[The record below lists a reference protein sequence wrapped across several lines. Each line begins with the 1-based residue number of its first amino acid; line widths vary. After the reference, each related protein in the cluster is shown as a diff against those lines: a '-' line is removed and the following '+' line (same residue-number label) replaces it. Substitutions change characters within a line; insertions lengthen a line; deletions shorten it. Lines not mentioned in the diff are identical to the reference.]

1 MLGSAPGTTPVMRI
15 DRPKDSLPYVEGK
28 TLTLIVNQALPDEE
42 SSIEVKIVR
51 FIQPTTLSC
60 VMEVETLGA
69 SGPEKYPGHSILKL
83 YDWRYATRLRR
94 DQRIDPWIQLHEDA
108 YREFVEKGDA
118 AEFIATLDDETDDE
132 LWETAQNE
140 AYLFQFSRELHQ
152 CEVKAYNYLK
162 DLQGQIIPR
171 FFASVHVDAFATKS
185 SLFEVQ
191 GIMIEFINGYSLSDL
206 AKNEPQSAWQNI
218 CDDAICAVNLIGDHQ
233 VLNEDVKPHNVLIR
247 KQKSLSKH
255 EVFIIDL
262 AQCRFRG
269 DYASDADWKHG
280 KCEQVEEGAI
290 GYVMAHRLKGAV
302 RYTPSYRYLC
312 RCSKCTD
319 F

>member
-1 MLGSAPGTTPVMRI
+1 MRI
-15 DRPKDSLPYVEGK
+15 DRPRDSFSYEGK
-28 TLTLIVNQALPDEE
+28 TLNLIVSQALPEEE

-60 VMEVETLGA
+60 VMEVKNLGA
-69 SGPEKYPGHSILKL
+69 YGPTEKYLEHSILKL
-83 YDWRYATRLRR
+83 YDWRYATQLRR
-94 DQRIDPWIQLHEDA
+94 DQKIDPWTQSHEDA
-108 YREFVEKGDA
+108 YREFVENGDA
-118 AEFIATLDDETDDE
+118 AEFIATLDDDETDDE

-140 AYLFQFSRELHQ
+140 AYLFKISRKLHQ
-152 CEVKAYNYLK
+152 CEVKAYSYLK
-162 DLQGQIIPR
+162 DLQAEIIPR
-171 FFASVHVDAFATKS
+171 LFASVHVDACAATSTKS
-185 SLFEVQ
+185 CSLFEVQ
-191 GIMIEFINGYSLSDL
+191 GIMIEFINGHSLSDL
-206 AKNEPQSAWQNI
+206 AKDEPHQSAWQKI

-247 KQKSLSKH
+247 KQQKSLVSKH

-269 DYASDADWKHG
+269 DYASDGDWKHE
-280 KCEQVEEGAI
+280 KCEQDEEGAI
-290 GYVMAHRLKGAV
+290 GYVMAHRLNGAV

-319 F
+319 V